1 MERLK
6 QREHRGSRR
15 CSLVRVPTGMSFE
28 RKFPVS
34 PLLIVMRTRGL

>member
-1 MERLK
+1 MERLR

-15 CSLVRVPTGMSFE
+15 YSLVRLPTGMGFE

-34 PLLIVMRTRGL
+34 PPLIVMRTRGL